1 MNSTS
6 SEIIRIFKEYGH
18 SEYGSEALS
27 QAEHAFQCAAL
38 AAAENAAEPLILAAL
53 LHDIGHLLHQ
63 LPDDAPEHGL
73 DDFHERLG
81 ADFLRKH
88 FPPSVFEPVGLHVE
102 AKRYLCAR
110 EAGYFDK
117 LSDPSKLSLKLQGGI
132 MSEVECAAFE
142 QNPFYAEAIRLRKWD
157 EEAKVPGWQ
166 VPQAQDYEQMLDRWA
181 L

>member
-1 MNSTS
+1 MSRAVS
-6 SEIIRIFKEYGH
+6 KIIRIFKEYGH
-18 SEYGSEALS
+18 SEYGSEAVS

-38 AAAENAAEPLILAAL
+38 AADENSAEPLILAAL
-53 LHDIGHLLHQ
+53 LHDFGHLLHQ
-63 LPDDAPEHGL
+63 LPDDAPEQGL
-73 DDFHERLG
+73 DDLHESLG
-81 ADFLRKH
+81 ATFLQQH
-88 FPPSVFEPVGLHVE
+88 FPPAISEPVRLHVQ

-132 MSEVECAAFE
+132 MNEVECAAFE

-157 EEAKVPGWQ
+157 EEAKVPGLQ
-166 VPQAQDYEQMLDRWA
+166 VPQAEDYEQMMERWA